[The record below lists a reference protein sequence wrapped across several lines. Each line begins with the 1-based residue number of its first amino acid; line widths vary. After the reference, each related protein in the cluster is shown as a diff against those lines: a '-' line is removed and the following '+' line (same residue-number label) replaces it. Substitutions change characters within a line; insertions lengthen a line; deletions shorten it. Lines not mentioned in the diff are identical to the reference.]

1 MPFEFYFPRTFYYRD
16 DVLVPDANERLRA
29 AAARLRQRFP
39 SSTRPNLYT
48 TYGSVADVLAIEDF
62 APLREALIGDIQAY
76 LQQIETNPAR
86 TAAIAD
92 SWIGISAPGNYERMH
107 THGGSYISGTY
118 YIQSAPDCG
127 RIFFE
132 SMDDNLWA
140 SARTRRENW
149 NAVSF
154 EPVER
159 RVILFNSQVPHH
171 VSQNAS
177 QRERIALSFNVALQ

>member
-16 DVLVPDANERLRA
+16 EVLTRRENDLLRA
-29 AAARLRQRFP
+29 AALRLREQYPR
-39 SSTRPNLYT
+39 STRANLYT
-48 TYGSVADVLAIEDF
+48 TYGSIADVLAGEDF
-62 APLREALIGDIQAY
+62 AALRQALLGDVQAY
-76 LQQIETNPAR
+76 LQQIETSPTR

-107 THGGSYISGTY
+107 THGGSYVSGVY

-132 SMDDNLWA
+132 NMDDNLWA
-140 SARTRRENW
+140 SARTRQENW

-171 VSQNAS
+171 VSQNAAQS
-177 QRERIALSFNVALQ
+177 ERIALSFNVALQ